1 MSVDVAIIGGTG
13 IYDPRLLENIR
24 VESVN
29 TPFGSLAV
37 KVGTYQDKEVA
48 FLARHGEDHSVPPHL
63 VNYRANIWGLK
74 MLGVKDILATAA
86 VGSLN
91 TQMEPK
97 KFVFV
102 DQFLDFTKC
111 RPHTLVKKGVVHLD
125 MSEPYCPE
133 LRKILVD
140 AAQKMGLQHHSA
152 GTYVCTEGPRFETPA
167 EIRMYKKFG
176 GDVAGMTGVP
186 EVVMA
191 REAGMCYASIA
202 MVTNF
207 AAGIS
212 QQQLTHREVIEVV
225 NQNVD
230 KMRILIF
237 NVITRLNP
245 ERKCKC
251 RKMLFPPSAVG

>member
-1 MSVDVAIIGGTG
+1 VSVDVAIIGGTG
-13 IYDPRLLENIR
+13 IYDPCLLENIR
-24 VESVN
+24 VESVD
-29 TPFGSLAV
+29 TPFGPVEV
-37 KVGTYQDKEVA
+37 KVGVYQEKEVA
-48 FLARHGEDHSVPPHL
+48 FLARHGEKHSVPPHL

-91 TQMEPK
+91 KQMEPMD
-97 KFVFV
+97 FVLL
-102 DQFLDFTKC
+102 DQFLDFTKS
-111 RPHTLVKKGVVHLD
+111 RPQTLVEKGVVHLD
-125 MSEPYCPE
+125 MSEPYCAE
-133 LRKILVD
+133 LRKMLVD
-140 AAQKMGLQHHSA
+140 SAQKMGLRYHSA

-167 EIRMYKKFG
+167 EIRMYKKFD
-176 GDVAGMTGVP
+176 GDVVGMTGVP

-212 QQQLTHREVIEVV
+212 LQKLTHREVTEAV

-230 KMRILIF
+230 KMRGLIF
-237 NVITRLNP
+237 DVITRLDP
-245 ERKCKC
+245 ERKCQC
-251 RKMLFPPSAVG
+251 RKMLFSPSEVG